1 MTMADRTLTREW
13 MRGLRAWVDGTTGR
27 GPHQPL
33 DMAARV
39 RLDILGLGL
48 GQALGHLH
56 HHRPDYDSFEAWVA
70 EIAGPPDPD
79 AIARYHAWLD
89 GAPPPEATQ
98 HRFDA
103 IAAMPDV
110 LSPAD
115 IRHWDEHGYVI
126 LRQAVSADE
135 AAAMASII
143 YETVGARPDDP
154 ASWYAGENTIMIE
167 RFQGPGLDA
176 ARKSPRVHKAFAQ
189 LWGTPDLW
197 TIIDRLGF
205 NPPVA
210 HVAPGLGIRRH
221 WDVSLVPPIPFATQA
236 ILYLTDTAP
245 DQGALEL
252 APGFHRRIDAW
263 LAEHPDDPRAVDLSG
278 ETIFVGGN
286 AGDLVIWHQALPHGA
301 SPNCNRVPRLV
312 QYVNMYSADMVHA
325 EEWR

>member
-1 MTMADRTLTREW
+1 MIMSDTTNTREW

-56 HHRPDYDSFEAWVA
+56 RQRPDYDSFEGWVTSVT
-70 EIAGPPDPD
+70 GLPDPEWID
-79 AIARYHAWLD
+79 RYHAWLD

-98 HRFDA
+98 RRFDA
-103 IAAMPDV
+103 ISAMPDV
-110 LSPAD
+110 LSSED
-115 IRHWDEHGYVI
+115 IAHWEEHGYVI

-135 AAAMASII
+135 AASMAALV
-143 YETVGARPDDP
+143 YETIGARPDDR
-154 ASWYAGENTIMIE
+154 ASWYGRENTIMIE

-176 ARKSPRVHKAFAQ
+176 ARRSPRVHKAFAQ

-221 WDVSLVPPIPFATQA
+221 WDVSLALPIPFATQA

-245 DQGALEL
+245 DQGAIEL
-252 APGFHRRIDAW
+252 APGFHRRIEAF
-263 LAEHPDDPRAVDLSG
+263 LAEHPENPRDVDLSG

-286 AGDLVIWHQALPHGA
+286 AGDMVIWHQALPHGA
-301 SPNCNRVPRLV
+301 SPNHNQVPRLV
-312 QYVNMYSADMVHA
+312 QYVNMYSADLVHA